1 MDFKKIESI
10 FLVAFLGLNVFLF
23 SIFFQSRKE
32 EGIIGN
38 QEEKD
43 PIEVRLAK
51 DKITYEEELSADK
64 PQGYFLAAEETIF
77 PQVRITDENPNSPN
91 GEGLTLPN
99 QQTETILDDY
109 LVNEK
114 TLKEDVTA
122 FLKDKKATHEA
133 GEYTFLEKASSLTG
147 NYPYLVATQTY
158 EEIPFYDDTAKMQM
172 TLRNVQGQVFQIEKV
187 TYAHLDNIENLRE
200 KQDLISE
207 KDALSTLYY
216 NSKLPQESKINWVL
230 LAYGRILKV
239 REKNVY
245 VPVWYV
251 SITPPEEKTRVEQ
264 VNAVNNTIITGNT
277 IPTVEN

>member
-1 MDFKKIESI
+1 MDFKKIENI
-10 FLVAFLGLNVFLF
+10 FLVAFLGLNIFLI

-32 EGIIGN
+32 EGVVGN

-43 PIEVRLAK
+43 SIEVRLAK
-51 DKITYEEELSADK
+51 DKITYDGKLSSHK
-64 PQGYFLAAEETIF
+64 PQGYFLTAEETMF
-77 PQVRITDENPNSPN
+77 SKAPVANDVPNPTKEAPA
-91 GEGLTLPN
+91 LPN
-99 QQTETILDDY
+99 QQTAVLTENY

-114 TLKEDVTA
+114 TLKEDVAT
-122 FLKDKKATHEA
+122 FLKDKKAIPEGSA
-133 GEYTFLEKASSLTG
+133 YTFLEKASSLSG
-147 NYPYLVATQTY
+147 NYPYLIATQTY
-158 EEIPFYDDTAKMQM
+158 EDLPFYDDTAKMQM

-187 TYAHLDNIENLRE
+187 TYAHLDNIKNLRE

-216 NSKLPQESKINWVL
+216 NSKIPQESKINWML

-251 SITPPEEKTRVEQ
+251 SISPPEEKTRVEQ

-277 IPTVEN
+277 IPTVEK